1 MMWIWTESAKCWP
14 HVELEFEESGK
25 SSTIPEIQQLH
36 ERGISLVQVLEK
48 NIHIYNTIFIYFFNI
63 MNMYDFF

>member
-1 MMWIWTESAKCWP
+1 MMWIWTESATCWP

-48 NIHIYNTIFIYFFNI
+48 NINI
-63 MNMYDFF
+63 